1 MSAGAGGGD
10 VEGARGRLQWALA
23 LALLVG
29 CVRVPSSLDGFVEVG
44 EASFYGAHLGGRK
57 TASGAK
63 LDLGAFTC
71 AHRTLPFGTKVR
83 VTDLDTGR
91 STDVV
96 VNDRGPFVRGR
107 IIDLTPAAA
116 QELGFLKRGL
126 ARVRIER
133 LR

>member
-1 MSAGAGGGD
+1 LNAGAGGG
-10 VEGARGRLQWALA
+10 EGARRRLQWALA
-23 LALLVG
+23 LALLVS
-29 CVRVPSSLDGFVEVG
+29 CVRVPSSSLDGFVEVG

-107 IIDLTPAAA
+107 IVDLTPAAA
-116 QELGFLKRGL
+116 QELGYLKRGL